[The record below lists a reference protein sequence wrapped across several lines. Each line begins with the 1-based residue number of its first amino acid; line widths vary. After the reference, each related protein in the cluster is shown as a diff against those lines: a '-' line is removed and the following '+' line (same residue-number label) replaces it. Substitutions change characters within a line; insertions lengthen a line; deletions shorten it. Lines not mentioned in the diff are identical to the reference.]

1 MPGPYYHRETSL
13 GRKSH
18 TATSASAPP
27 TTAGR
32 LPGVPY
38 LELAMDDE
46 IVVPIPGRPRP
57 TSRTSQFINYAF
69 WLLYSLLFIRL
80 LLVFVDASTW
90 TGFVRFINTV
100 TDPFYAPFKGIVASQ
115 AIEGTNN
122 VVAVPILI
130 AIVVYALLQ
139 LAIHKLLRM
148 FAYRQIE
155 V

>member
-1 MPGPYYHRETSL
+1 
-13 GRKSH
+13 
-18 TATSASAPP
+18 
-27 TTAGR
+27 
-32 LPGVPY
+32 
-38 LELAMDDE
+38 MDDE

-80 LLVFVDASTW
+80 LLVFVEARSW
-90 TGFVRFINTV
+90 TGVVRFINTV

-115 AIEGTNN
+115 AVEGTNN

-130 AIVVYALLQ
+130 AIVVYALLH
-139 LAIHKLLRM
+139 LAIHKLLRVI
-148 FAYRQIE
+148 AYRQIE